1 MNHQEHLDKIS
12 DLIKDL
18 KFTMMTTVTHE
29 GHLHAC
35 PMTTNQFDLAR
46 KEIWFIADK
55 TSQTVTDIQANPQV
69 NLSYTTNSSKDYVSI
84 NGVAELVQDPTK
96 LEELWSPT
104 YAAFFE
110 NGKEDS
116 QIQLIKVT
124 PNGAEYWLSGNAVV
138 NMFKMTAAAM
148 SDGKISGSLGE
159 NHSVEFK

>member
-55 TSQTVTDIQANPQV
+55 TYDGTMIT
-69 NLSYTTNSSKDYVSI
+69 
-84 NGVAELVQDPTK
+84 
-96 LEELWSPT
+96 
-104 YAAFFE
+104 
-110 NGKEDS
+110 
-116 QIQLIKVT
+116 LIRHLRCNQE
-124 PNGAEYWLSGNAVV
+124 PNFIEC
-138 NMFKMTAAAM
+138 K
-148 SDGKISGSLGE
+148 K
-159 NHSVEFK
+159 

>member
-55 TSQTVTDIQANPQV
+55 TTQTITDIQANPQV

-84 NGVAELVQDPTK
+84 NGVAELVQDPNK

-110 NGKEDS
+110 NGSKRPLNPTFS
-116 QIQLIKVT
+116 NSLI
-124 PNGAEYWLSGNAVV
+124 PR
-138 NMFKMTAAAM
+138 
-148 SDGKISGSLGE
+148 
-159 NHSVEFK
+159 